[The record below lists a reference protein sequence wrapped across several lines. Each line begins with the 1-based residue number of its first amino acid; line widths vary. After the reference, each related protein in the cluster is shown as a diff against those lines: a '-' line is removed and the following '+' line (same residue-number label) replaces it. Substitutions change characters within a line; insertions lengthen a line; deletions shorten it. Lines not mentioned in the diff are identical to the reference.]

1 MSLSSPF
8 IRRPVGTSLLT
19 AAVTLAGALAYIYLP
34 VSPLPQIDF
43 PTISVSASLPGAS
56 PETMASA
63 VATPL
68 ERQFGRIAG
77 ITEMSSTSY
86 LGSTSITIQF
96 DLSRNINAAARDVQA
111 AINAA
116 AGQLPTNL
124 PSKPTYRLVNPADS
138 AILIPALT
146 SDVRPKPEVYDAANS
161 ILAQKVSQI
170 DGVGQVFAGGGSPPA
185 VRIEVNPTEL
195 NDWGLGLDD
204 VRTFIGTATVN
215 QPKGSIAQ
223 GAQSY
228 FVGTTD
234 QLLKAKEY
242 RPLVIA
248 YRNGAPVRLG
258 DVSHITDSV
267 EDVRAAGLYD
277 LKPSVLLIIFRQ
289 PGANIIETVDR
300 IRDAIPQLKTEIP
313 AGIDIHVVV
322 DRSSTIRASVKDV
335 EMTLILS
342 IGLVILVVFLFLRNG
357 RATFIPSVAVPVSLI
372 GTFGVMY
379 LCGYS
384 VDNLSLMG
392 LTISTGFVVDD
403 AIVVIE
409 NINRHL
415 EAGMRPMQ
423 AALLG
428 AREIGFT
435 VLSIS
440 ISLVAVFIPILLMS
454 GIIGRLFREF
464 AVTISVA
471 IAVSLVISLT
481 TTPMMCAWLLKA
493 KDEEKH
499 GYFYRMSEAAF
510 QWVLNRYE
518 SMLRW
523 VLRHQFLMIVATILT
538 VIFTGWLYVIVP
550 KGFFPQQDTSRLTG
564 TIMADQDTSFQT
576 MNHLLAQFAKTVG
589 KDEDVVNVI
598 AFTGGGSGGGG
609 GRATNVAQMY
619 VALKDVDQ
627 RSNIRAPGLITNS
640 LTWLVSHGVPIPERL
655 IEFSKRLAA
664 SHHASADDV
673 IARMRGQLAGIPGAT
688 LYLQSVQDLRIGG
701 RTSSSQYQYTL
712 QGDNLKELN
721 DWGPKVLLKLRE
733 LEGGA
738 LVDVAT
744 DQQNSGLEAN
754 VVVDRVAASRL
765 GITMQ
770 TIDDALYDAFGQ
782 RFIATTYTQLNQYH
796 IVMTVPSDFW
806 QNPNGLRYVYVKGGN
821 GVRVPLSTFC
831 KFSTDTGPLAVN
843 HSGVFPSVTIS
854 FNLPP
859 GGALGDAVEQI
870 DDKIHELGL
879 PSSLHGRFQGAA
891 LAFQDSLKNEPILI
905 AAALATVY
913 IVLGIL
919 YESYMHPITILSTL
933 PSAGVGALLALLI
946 TGNELNVM
954 GLIGILLLI
963 GIVKKNAIM
972 MIDFALEAER
982 KENMSSVEAIYTA
995 CVLRFRPI
1003 MMTTLAA
1010 LFGGLPLALGTGAGS
1025 ELRRPLG
1032 IAIVGGL
1039 LVSQALTLF
1048 TTPVIY
1054 LYLDRF
1060 RLWVL
1065 ERRGKGQ
1072 HHSTS
1077 PALAGVRTEV

>member
-86 LGSTSITIQF
+86 LGATSVTIQF
-96 DLSRNINAAARDVQA
+96 DLSRNIDAAARDVQA

-124 PSKPTYRLVNPADS
+124 PSKPTYRKVNPADS

-146 SDVRPKPEVYDAANS
+146 SDVRTKPEVYDATNS

-215 QPKGSIAQ
+215 RPKGSIAQ

-234 QLLKAKEY
+234 QLLKASEY
-242 RPLVIA
+242 RPLIIA

-258 DVSHITDSV
+258 DVSQITDSV

-300 IRDAIPQLKTEIP
+300 IRDAIPQLKSEIP
-313 AGIDIHVVV
+313 AGIDINVVV

-357 RATFIPSVAVPVSLI
+357 RATFIPSIAVPVSLI

-499 GYFYRMSEAAF
+499 GYFYRMSESAF
-510 QWVLNRYE
+510 QWVLNLYE

-523 VLRHQFLMIVATILT
+523 VLRNQFLMIVATILT
-538 VIFTGWLYVIVP
+538 IAFTGWLYVIVP

-576 MNHLLAQFAKTVG
+576 MNRLLAQFAKTVG

-627 RSNIRAPGLITNS
+627 RSSIRASGLITNS
-640 LTWLVSHGVPIPERL
+640 LTWLGSHGMPVPERL
-655 IEFSKRLAA
+655 IDFSKRLAA

-721 DWGPKVLLKLRE
+721 DWGPKVLRKLRE

-754 VVVDRVAASRL
+754 VVVDRVAAARL

-782 RFIATTYTQLNQYH
+782 RFVATTYTQLNQYH
-796 IVMTVPSDFW
+796 VVMTVPPSFW

-821 GVRVPLSTFC
+821 GIRIPLSTFC

-870 DDKIHELGL
+870 DEKIHELGL

-1060 RLWVL
+1060 RLWIL
-1065 ERRGKGQ
+1065 ERRRQ
-1072 HHSTS
+1072 RHEHHAE
-1077 PALAGVRTEV
+1077 PALAGARGDG

>member
-19 AAVTLAGALAYIYLP
+19 AAVTLAGAVAYLNLP

-77 ITEMSSTSY
+77 ISEMSSTSY
-86 LGSTSITIQF
+86 LGQTSITIQF
-96 DLSRNINAAARDVQA
+96 DLNRNINAAARDVQA

-124 PSKPTYRLVNPADS
+124 PSKPTYRLINPADS

-146 SDVRPKPEVYDAANS
+146 SNVRTKPEVYDAANS
-161 ILAQKVSQI
+161 ILAQKVAQI

-195 NDWGLGLDD
+195 NNWGLGLDD
-204 VRTFIGTATVN
+204 VRTFVGSATVN
-215 QPKGSIAQ
+215 RPKGSLTQ
-223 GAQSY
+223 KDKSY
-228 FVGTTD
+228 FVSTTD
-234 QLLKAKEY
+234 QLLKAQEY
-242 RPLVIA
+242 RPLIIA

-258 DVSHITDSV
+258 DVSKITDSV
-267 EDVRAAGLYD
+267 EDVRSAGLYD

-300 IRDAIPQLKTEIP
+300 IREAIPQLKSEIP
-313 AGIDIHVVV
+313 AGIDINVVV

-335 EMTLILS
+335 EMTLVLS
-342 IGLVILVVFLFLRNG
+342 IALVILVVFLFLRNG

-454 GIIGRLFREF
+454 GIVGRLFREF

-471 IAVSLVISLT
+471 IAVSLVVSLT

-499 GYFYRMSEAAF
+499 GYFYRVSEAVF
-510 QWVLNRYE
+510 QWTLHVYE
-518 SMLRW
+518 LMLRW
-523 VLRHQFLMIVATILT
+523 VLRHRFLMIVATILT
-538 VIFTGWLYVIVP
+538 LLFTVWLYIIVP
-550 KGFFPQQDTSRLTG
+550 KGFFPQQDTSRLNG

-576 MNHLLAQFAKTVG
+576 MNRLLNQFAATVG
-589 KDEDVVNVI
+589 KDEDIVNVI
-598 AFTGGGSGGGG
+598 AFTGGGGGGG

-619 VALKDVDQ
+619 IALKDVDQ
-627 RSNIRAPGLITNS
+627 RSLVPSNGAATMF
-640 LTWLVSHGVPIPERL
+640 LTWLGSHGIPMSDGL
-655 IEFSKRLAA
+655 LAFSKRL
-664 SHHASADDV
+664 SPKHRASADDV
-673 IARMRGQLAGIPGAT
+673 IARMRGKLAGIPGAT

-721 DWGPKVLLKLRE
+721 DWGPKVLRKLRE
-733 LEGGA
+733 LEGPTF
-738 LVDVAT
+738 VDVT
-744 DQQNSGLEAN
+744 SDQQNNGLEAQ
-754 VVVDRVAASRL
+754 VVVDREGASRL

-782 RFIATTYTQLNQYH
+782 RFVATTYTPLNQYH
-796 IVMTVPSDFW
+796 IVMTVPQEFW
-806 QNPNGLRYVYVKGGN
+806 QNPNGLKYIYVKGAG

-859 GGALGDAVEQI
+859 GGALGDAVDQI
-870 DDKIHELGL
+870 DQAIHDLGL
-879 PSSLHGRFQGAA
+879 PASLHGRFQGAA
-891 LAFQDSLKNEPILI
+891 LAFQDSLSNEPILI
-905 AAALATVY
+905 AAALAAIY

-919 YESYMHPITILSTL
+919 YESYMHPVTILSTL
-933 PSAGVGALLALLI
+933 PSAGVGALLALLL

-954 GLIGILLLI
+954 GLIGILLLM

-982 KENMSSVEAIYTA
+982 KENMSSEEAIYTA

-1025 ELRRPLG
+1025 ELRRPMG

-1054 LYLDRF
+1054 LYLDRL
-1060 RLWVL
+1060 RLWL
-1065 ERRGKGQ
+1065 LARRGLSE
-1072 HHSTS
+1072 HHSAN

>member
-1 MSLSSPF
+1 
-8 IRRPVGTSLLT
+8 
-19 AAVTLAGALAYIYLP
+19 
-34 VSPLPQIDF
+34 
-43 PTISVSASLPGAS
+43 
-56 PETMASA
+56 MASA

-96 DLSRNINAAARDVQA
+96 DLSRN
-111 AINAA
+111 INAA

-161 ILAQKVSQI
+161 ILAQKVAQI

-195 NDWGLGLDD
+195 NNWGLGLDD

-215 QPKGSIAQ
+215 RPKGSIAQ
-223 GAQSY
+223 DAQSY

-234 QLLKAKEY
+234 QLLKAKDY
-242 RPLVIA
+242 RPLIIA

-277 LKPSVLLIIFRQ
+277 GKPSVLLIIFRQ

-335 EMTLILS
+335 EMTMILS

-576 MNHLLAQFAKTVG
+576 MNRLLAQFAKTVG

-619 VALKDVDQ
+619 VALKDVDK
-627 RSNIRAPGLITNS
+627 RSVIRAGGLVTSS
-640 LTWLVSHGVPIPERL
+640 LTWLQSHRVPVPESL
-655 IEFSKRLAA
+655 IGFSKRLAA

-721 DWGPKVLLKLRE
+721 EWGPKVLRKLRE

-754 VVVDRVAASRL
+754 VIVDRVAASRL

-782 RFIATTYTQLNQYH
+782 RFVATTYTQLNQYH

-821 GVRVPLSTFC
+821 GVRIPLSTFC

-982 KENMSSVEAIYTA
+982 KENMSSAEAIYTA

-1003 MMTTLAA
+1003 IMTTLAA

-1065 ERRGKGQ
+1065 ERRGQGQ

>member
-19 AAVTLAGALAYIYLP
+19 AAVTLAGALAYVYLP

-43 PTISVSASLPGAS
+43 PTISVSAQLPGAS

-96 DLSRNINAAARDVQA
+96 DLNRNIDAAARDVQA

-124 PSKPTYRLVNPADS
+124 PSKPTYRKINPADS

-146 SDVRPKPEVYDAANS
+146 SDVRTKPDVYDAANS

-195 NDWGLGLDD
+195 NNWGLGLDD

-215 QPKGSIAQ
+215 RPKGSISQ
-223 GAQSY
+223 GNKRY

-234 QLLKAKEY
+234 QLLKAREY

-258 DVSHITDSV
+258 DVAHITDSV

-300 IRDAIPQLKTEIP
+300 IRAAIPQLKSEIP
-313 AGIDIHVVV
+313 AGIDINVVV
-322 DRSSTIRASVKDV
+322 DRSSTIRASVRDV

-440 ISLVAVFIPILLMS
+440 ISLVAVFIPILMMG

-499 GYFYRMSEAAF
+499 GYFYRVSEAAF
-510 QWVLNRYE
+510 QWILNLYE

-523 VLRHQFLMIVATILT
+523 VLRHQFLMILATLLT
-538 VIFTGWLYVIVP
+538 IACTGWLYIIVP

-576 MNHLLAQFAKTVG
+576 MNRLLKQFAKTVG
-589 KDEDVVNVI
+589 QDEDVVNVI
-598 AFTGGGSGGGG
+598 AFTGGGGGGG

-619 VALKDVDQ
+619 VALKDVGQ
-627 RSNIRAPGLITNS
+627 RTVVHSPGVLFNM
-640 LTWLVSHGVPIPERL
+640 LTWVNSHAFTVPQGLLGGLQKIG
-655 IEFSKRLAA
+655 S

-673 IARMRGQLAGIPGAT
+673 IARMRGKLAGIPGAT

-721 DWGPKVLLKLRE
+721 DWGPRVLRKLRE
-733 LEGGA
+733 IDGGA
-738 LVDVAT
+738 VVDINS
-744 DQQNSGLEAN
+744 DQQNSGLEAQ
-754 VVVDRVAASRL
+754 VTVDRVAASRL

-782 RFIATTYTQLNQYH
+782 RFVATTYTQLNQYH
-796 IVMTVPSDFW
+796 IVMTVPQDFW
-806 QNPNGLRYVYVKGGN
+806 QNPNGLNYVYVKGAN

-831 KFSTDTGPLAVN
+831 KFTTDTGPLAVN

-859 GGALGDAVEQI
+859 GGALSDAVDQI
-870 DDKIHELGL
+870 DAKIHELNL
-879 PSSLHGRFQGAA
+879 PSSLHGRYQGAA

-933 PSAGVGALLALLI
+933 PSAGVGALIALLI

-1065 ERRGKGQ
+1065 EKRGQGHQ
-1072 HHSTS
+1072 HAPE
-1077 PALAGVRTEV
+1077 PALMSH

>member
-1 MSLSSPF
+1 M
-8 IRRPVGTSLLT
+8 
-19 AAVTLAGALAYIYLP
+19 
-34 VSPLPQIDF
+34 
-43 PTISVSASLPGAS
+43 
-56 PETMASA
+56 
-63 VATPL
+63 
-68 ERQFGRIAG
+68 
-77 ITEMSSTSY
+77 
-86 LGSTSITIQF
+86 
-96 DLSRNINAAARDVQA
+96 NN
-111 AINAA
+111 
-116 AGQLPTNL
+116 
-124 PSKPTYRLVNPADS
+124 
-138 AILIPALT
+138 
-146 SDVRPKPEVYDAANS
+146 
-161 ILAQKVSQI
+161 
-170 DGVGQVFAGGGSPPA
+170 
-185 VRIEVNPTEL
+185 
-195 NDWGLGLDD
+195 WGLGLDD
-204 VRTFIGTATVN
+204 VRTLVGSATVN
-215 QPKGSIAQ
+215 RPKGSLAQ
-223 GAQSY
+223 KDKSY
-228 FVGTTD
+228 FVSTTD
-234 QLLKAKEY
+234 QLLKASEY
-242 RPLVIA
+242 KPLIIA

-258 DVSHITDSV
+258 DVSKITDSV
-267 EDVRAAGLYD
+267 EDVRSAGLYN
-277 LKPSVLLIIFRQ
+277 LKPSVLLIIFSQ

-300 IRDAIPQLKTEIP
+300 IRASIPQLKNEIP

-335 EMTLILS
+335 EMTLLLS

-440 ISLVAVFIPILLMS
+440 ISLVAVFIPILFMS
-454 GIIGRLFREF
+454 GIVGRLFREF

-471 IAVSLVISLT
+471 IAVSMVVSLT

-499 GYFYRMSEAAF
+499 GVLYRMSEAVF
-510 QWVLNRYE
+510 QWTLHIYE

-523 VLRHQFLMIVATILT
+523 VLRNQFLMIVATILT
-538 VIFTGWLYVIVP
+538 IAFTGWLYVIVP

-576 MNHLLAQFAKTVG
+576 MNRLLTQFAKTVG

-619 VALKDVDQ
+619 VSLKPVEERSLVPSAAAL
-627 RSNIRAPGLITNS
+627 RCS
-640 LTWLVSHGVPIPERL
+640 LTWLGAHGMPISESLMAFSRRL
-655 IEFSKRLAA
+655 STK
-664 SHHASADDV
+664 HHASADDV
-673 IARMRGQLAGIPGAT
+673 IARMRGKLAGIPGAT

-701 RTSSSQYQYTL
+701 RSSSSQYQYTL

-721 DWGPKVLLKLRE
+721 DWGPKVLRKLRE

-738 LVDVAT
+738 LVDVAS

-754 VVVDRVAASRL
+754 VVVDRVAAARL

-782 RFIATTYTQLNQYH
+782 RFVATTYTQLNQYH
-796 IVMTVPSDFW
+796 IVMTVPQDFW
-806 QNPNGLRYVYVKGGN
+806 QNPSGLKYIYVKGAG

-859 GGALGDAVEQI
+859 GGALGDAVDEI
-870 DDKIHELGL
+870 DQAIHEMGL
-879 PSSLHGRFQGAA
+879 PSSLHGRFQGARW
-891 LAFQDSLKNEPILI
+891 
-905 AAALATVY
+905 
-913 IVLGIL
+913 
-919 YESYMHPITILSTL
+919 LSRTL
-933 PSAGVGALLALLI
+933 CPTSRFSSRRRSPPSTSCWASC
-946 TGNELNVM
+946 T
-954 GLIGILLLI
+954 
-963 GIVKKNAIM
+963 KAICTRSR
-972 MIDFALEAER
+972 F
-982 KENMSSVEAIYTA
+982 
-995 CVLRFRPI
+995 FRPC
-1003 MMTTLAA
+1003 
-1010 LFGGLPLALGTGAGS
+1010 
-1025 ELRRPLG
+1025 LRRESAP
-1032 IAIVGGL
+1032 
-1039 LVSQALTLF
+1039 
-1048 TTPVIY
+1048 Y
-1054 LYLDRF
+1054 WRCC
-1060 RLWVL
+1060 
-1065 ERRGKGQ
+1065 
-1072 HHSTS
+1072 
-1077 PALAGVRTEV
+1077 